1 MDRRQR
7 VRRGRRR
14 GRRRRGW
21 FGSLSV
27 GAKIAV
33 CFVGVF
39 LCFLTTGV
47 LFVAAKLGKIEQEDI
62 PREDIVINAEIEE
75 RLEDLGTGYL
85 NVALFGVDSR
95 DGDLAEGTRTD
106 CIIIASLNKETKE
119 VRMASVYRDTLLDL
133 SEGTLQK
140 CNAAYSYGGAKMAIN
155 MLNMN
160 LDLDI
165 QDYVTVD
172 FAAIAGA
179 IDLLGGIDINVL
191 PEEVDPMNKYIAETA
206 KVAEKQANYIE
217 GPGMQHLDGVQ
228 ATTYARIR
236 STAGGDFTRTE
247 RQRVVIQKIVEK
259 VQMSDLSTINKI
271 IDIVF
276 PKVSTSFSVTE
287 ILKYARYFADY
298 KLGENTGFPI
308 DKTTD
313 TIAEVGS
320 IVIPVDL
327 EDNVRQLHQ
336 FLFGTSDYSP
346 SSTVRRISGNITAR
360 VGRQNVSSN
369 QELSTQIYEAD
380 PKEGMDYTGGDNV
393 TGSNNGTGSD
403 NSWSTEGTEPP
414 DTGDDVPG
422 ETGNGTEQEE
432 APEGA
437 GSEETGQDGTEQ
449 GEAPSE

>member
-1 MDRRQR
+1 MNKRRR

-21 FGSLSV
+21 FGSLGV

-33 CFVGVF
+33 CFLGVF

-47 LFVAAKLGKIEQEDI
+47 LFVAAKLGKIEQEEI

-75 RLEDLGTGYL
+75 TLEDLGTGYL

-95 DGDLAEGTRTD
+95 EGDLADGTRTD

-119 VRMASVYRDTLLDL
+119 IRMASVYRDTLLDL

-155 MLNMN
+155 MLNKN

-179 IDLLGGIDINVL
+179 IDLLGGIDIEVL
-191 PEEVDPMNKYIAETA
+191 PEEVEPMNNYIAETA

-217 GPGMQHLDGVQ
+217 TAGMQHLDGVQ

-247 RQRVVIQKIVEK
+247 RQRVVIQKIAEK
-259 VQMSDLSTINKI
+259 VQMSDLATINKI
-271 IDIVF
+271 IDTVF
-276 PKVSTSFSVTE
+276 PKIATSFSVTE
-287 ILKYARYFADY
+287 ILNYARYFTQY
-298 KLGENTGFPI
+298 ELGENTGFPI

-313 TIAEVGS
+313 TISEVGS
-320 IVIPVDL
+320 IVVPVDL

-346 SSTVRRISGNITAR
+346 SSTVRRISGNIIAR
-360 VGRQNVSSN
+360 VGQRDVSS
-369 QELSTQIYEAD
+369 QEELNTQMYEAD
-380 PKEGMDYTGGDNV
+380 PKEGMDYAGDENKTGADSNEGAVIPDAGNNV
-393 TGSNNGTGSD
+393 PQ
-403 NSWSTEGTEPP
+403 EPDSGAAEENP
-414 DTGDDVPG
+414 
-422 ETGNGTEQEE
+422 E
-432 APEGA
+432 APVPEQPEQGA
-437 GSEETGQDGTEQ
+437 TEQ
-449 GEAPSE
+449 GEAAEEIYSE